1 MLVSVSI
8 LTQKIVKY
16 CILISIL
23 SQSWAICW
31 FWFRFWLKRIDMLNV
46 DLILTQTW
54 TKCWFRFRF
63 WLRLGQSVGFGFDF
77 DEKECDMLYVDFDFD
92 SDLDKEL
99 VSVLILTQT
108 GKKCWFWFRFWLIT
122 LWNVICWF
130 WLRLRH
136 KSICCFLSWYWP
148 KQVFMLHVDLNHDS
162 SMGNMLVSV
171 SILTKKIV
179 NCCMLVL
186 ILTQTC
192 VVCWYWFRFWLSDW

>member
-1 MLVSVSI
+1 MLISI
-8 LTQKIVKY
+8 LTQT
-16 CILISIL
+16 C
-23 SQSWAICW
+23 
-31 FWFRFWLKRIDMLNV
+31 
-46 DLILTQTW
+46 
-54 TKCWFRFRF
+54 TKCWFGFRF
-63 WLRLGQSVGFGFDF
+63 WLRLGQSVCFDF
-77 DEKECDMLYVDFDFD
+77 DKKDCDMLNVDFDFD
-92 SDLDKEL
+92 SDLDKGL
-99 VSVLILTQT
+99 VSVLTQT

-136 KSICCFLSWYWP
+136 ESICCFLSWYWP
-148 KQVFMLHVDLNHDS
+148 KKVFMLHVDLNHDS

-171 SILTKKIV
+171 TILTKKIV